1 MTDSPILLSRDP
13 DLLDDVHRLASV
25 AGSDPLVV
33 GTPAEARRWW
43 GSAPLV
49 LVGADLAAEA
59 VPAGLGRRRGVVVVS
74 RTEPTVQV
82 WHAALDLGAE
92 EVVQLPADEAP
103 LVSLLVAGS
112 RPGAARA
119 RVVGVVGG
127 SGGAGASVLAVS
139 LALAG
144 VRRGHATVL
153 VDLDAR
159 GGGLDLALGAE
170 DRPGARWPD
179 LAGITG
185 RVPAGTWESALPS
198 AHGLAVLAPARDGGH
213 PLPLPAAAVP
223 AVLDSVVSDAAL
235 VVLDLPRADD
245 AVTAAA
251 LARTDVLLVVVTPDV
266 RGSAAAQA
274 VCAAVRDHGDTRAVV
289 RSLPGAGLD
298 AQAVADWL
306 GVPLAAELAHDSRLT
321 AALDRGDPP
330 GLSARSRLG
339 RVSDD
344 LLRHV
349 MDPR

>member
-25 AGSDPLVV
+25 AGSDPFVV

-43 GSAPLV
+43 GRAPLV

-103 LVSLLVAGS
+103 LVSRLVAGS

-153 VDLDAR
+153 VDLDPR

-185 RVPAGTWESALPS
+185 RVPASTCGV
-198 AHGLAVLAPARDGGH
+198 G
-213 PLPLPAAAVP
+213 AAA
-223 AVLDSVVSDAAL
+223 ARTGWRSSR
-235 VVLDLPRADD
+235 PRA
-245 AVTAAA
+245 TAA
-251 LARTDVLLVVVTPDV
+251 
-266 RGSAAAQA
+266 
-274 VCAAVRDHGDTRAVV
+274 TRC
-289 RSLPGAGLD
+289 RCPR
-298 AQAVADWL
+298 
-306 GVPLAAELAHDSRLT
+306 PPSRRCST
-321 AALDRGDPP
+321 RWCPMPP
-330 GLSARSRLG
+330 SSSSTCRAPTTR
-339 RVSDD
+339 
-344 LLRHV
+344 
-349 MDPR
+349 

>member
-25 AGSDPLVV
+25 AGSEPLVL
-33 GTPAEARRWW
+33 GTPSEARRWW
-43 GSAPLV
+43 GRAPLV
-49 LVGADLAAEA
+49 LVGADLAAET
-59 VPAGLGRRRGVVVVS
+59 VPAGLGRRRGVVVVT

-103 LVSLLVAGS
+103 LVSRLVAGA
-112 RPGAARA
+112 RPDAARA

-127 SGGAGASVLAVS
+127 SGGAGASVLAVA

-144 VRRGHATVL
+144 VRRGQATVL
-153 VDLDAR
+153 VDLDPR

-170 DRPGARWPD
+170 DLPGARWPD
-179 LAGITG
+179 LSGITG
-185 RVPAGTWESALPS
+185 PVPAGTLESALPS
-198 AHGLAVLAPARDGGH
+198 VHGLAVLAPARDGAH
-213 PLPLPAAAVP
+213 PLPAAAVP
-223 AVLDSVVSDAAL
+223 AVLDSVVSDAAI
-235 VVLDLPRADD
+235 VVLDLPRAGD
-245 AVTAAA
+245 AVTTAA
-251 LARTDVLLVVVTPDV
+251 LDRTDVLLVVVTPDV

-306 GVPLAAELAHDSRLT
+306 GVPLAAELAHDTRLT

-339 RVSDD
+339 RVADE
-344 LLRHV
+344 LLRDV
-349 MDPR
+349 VDPR